1 MKLPA
6 EDDIYIY
13 RAGIRDR
20 VIFSIKGADKI
31 IRDVITADDL
41 LKMKKVK
48 LYDKPFP
55 IQMPLTNGNSCIN
68 KHLTLV
74 HRHSQVFCFIFC
86 FLLIQQSKPRYNRIS
101 LLPYVAI
108 WHSYLRYTDG

>member
-20 VIFSIKGADKI
+20 VIFSIKGTDKI

-41 LKMKKVK
+41 LKMKK
-48 LYDKPFP
+48 
-55 IQMPLTNGNSCIN
+55 S
-68 KHLTLV
+68 
-74 HRHSQVFCFIFC
+74 
-86 FLLIQQSKPRYNRIS
+86 
-101 LLPYVAI
+101 
-108 WHSYLRYTDG
+108 